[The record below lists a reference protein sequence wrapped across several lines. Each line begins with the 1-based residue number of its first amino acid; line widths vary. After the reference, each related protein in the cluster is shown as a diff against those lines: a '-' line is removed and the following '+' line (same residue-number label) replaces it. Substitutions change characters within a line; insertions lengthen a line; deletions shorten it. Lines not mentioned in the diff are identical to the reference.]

1 MIQVLILIFF
11 TVLSITSFAQNSI
24 IGNWKP
30 VFMEIDSVMKVD
42 LRTNKTEY
50 SKALEKMVVE
60 KGISKQM
67 LDIMK
72 TLFVEKIKDANEAFL
87 ANGTHIVSASKSKTN
102 ITTTYTYDAKT
113 KMLTIQD
120 AKNKMNQVFKVEFS
134 KVGFTTTGEMKN
146 PINGKNAKMKI
157 MYEKA

>member
-1 MIQVLILIFF
+1 
-11 TVLSITSFAQNSI
+11 
-24 IGNWKP
+24 
-30 VFMEIDSVMKVD
+30 
-42 LRTNKTEY
+42 
-50 SKALEKMVVE
+50 MVVE